1 MKELKNKTKYQ
12 CTSRILVRKLHYD
25 LFVLLQYTQGYCG
38 SVECDIKAVLAQM
51 QYFLYELCMA
61 NWNNYESVLNYVVQK
76 VTTLHYQL

>member
-38 SVECDIKAVLAQM
+38 SVERDIKAVLEQM